1 VSPAAIVT
9 LSPLLNVTS
18 KAWSSTWST
27 CTVKLPAV
35 ASLTSPSAVIDT
47 VTSFV
52 VSVITILASVEST
65 IKFSNRGAV
74 VSPEFATATAEDTAT
89 VTVSPSF
96 QTSSPCAASA

>member
-1 VSPAAIVT
+1 MSPAAIVT

-52 VSVITILASVEST
+52 VSVITTVPISAVTIFANSVPP
-65 IKFSNRGAV
+65 V
-74 VSPEFATATAEDTAT
+74 
-89 VTVSPSF
+89 
-96 QTSSPCAASA
+96 